1 MKVCVIEDDSLV
13 LLHLEEML
21 KRLGCQVLT
30 AATVNE
36 GLRIV
41 EDWSPD
47 AVLVDILM
55 PDRDGLN
62 FIMDTRHLRDSLRVI
77 AMSGGGRLA
86 SSSILQMA
94 TGLGAHAALV
104 IADHA
109 DLDRAHPPALADAGV
124 QQRGLGAGIGADD
137 QDRGEVFHLHRRR
150 SSKST
155 ECKLRIPQHMCRPIC
170 RRE

>member
-1 MKVCVIEDDSLV
+1 LGVKVCVIEDDSLV

-62 FIMDTRHLRDSLRVI
+62 FIMDTRHLRDSMRVI

-94 TGLGAHAALV
+94 TGLGAHAALTKP
-104 IADHA
+104 ITEEA
-109 DLDRAHPPALADAGV
+109 LRAALEG
-124 QQRGLGAGIGADD
+124 
-137 QDRGEVFHLHRRR
+137 
-150 SSKST
+150 
-155 ECKLRIPQHMCRPIC
+155 
-170 RRE
+170 

>member
-21 KRLGCQVLT
+21 KRMGCQVLT
-30 AATVNE
+30 ATTIND

-94 TGLGAHAALV
+94 SGLGAHAALTKP
-104 IADHA
+104 ITEA
-109 DLDRAHPPALADAGV
+109 ALKAALEG
-124 QQRGLGAGIGADD
+124 
-137 QDRGEVFHLHRRR
+137 
-150 SSKST
+150 
-155 ECKLRIPQHMCRPIC
+155 
-170 RRE
+170 

>member
-1 MKVCVIEDDSLV
+1 
-13 LLHLEEML
+13 ML

-94 TGLGAHAALV
+94 TGLGAHAALTKP
-104 IADHA
+104 IT
-109 DLDRAHPPALADAGV
+109 
-124 QQRGLGAGIGADD
+124 
-137 QDRGEVFHLHRRR
+137 ERR
-150 SSKST
+150 
-155 ECKLRIPQHMCRPIC
+155 
-170 RRE
+170 